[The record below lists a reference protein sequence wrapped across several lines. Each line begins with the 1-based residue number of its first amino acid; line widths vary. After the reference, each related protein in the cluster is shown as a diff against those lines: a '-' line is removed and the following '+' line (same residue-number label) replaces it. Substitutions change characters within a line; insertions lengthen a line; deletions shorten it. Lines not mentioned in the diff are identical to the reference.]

1 MTIMIPDSL
10 RDAEIN
16 IGVDMPQP
24 EIRMEKRKDGSISLS
39 AYYDMCDISEFA
51 WSVAKE
57 LNDDIE
63 KALIEDLLELNGYIK
78 ELTCTFS
85 KHEKAGDPYPTCS
98 ACGYEAAREECED
111 YVGVVYYEKRHC
123 PNCGAKVV

>member
-1 MTIMIPDSL
+1 MIPDSL
-10 RDAEIN
+10 KDAEIN

-51 WSVAKE
+51 LSVANE
-57 LNDDIE
+57 LHDYIE

-78 ELTCTFS
+78 EITCTFS
-85 KHEKAGDPYPTCS
+85 VYKTGDEHYPTCS
-98 ACGYEAAREECED
+98 VCGYEAAREECED
-111 YVGVVYYEKRHC
+111 YVGVVYYEKRFC
-123 PNCGAKVV
+123 PNCGAKVIQE